1 MTLAQIKDHIADA
14 VRPYDGPRLYE
25 HILAYGCLV
34 LRAVGYLHGEKLLY
48 CDLKPSNVMHY
59 EDRVKVIDL
68 GAVRRV
74 GQRDGGSPV
83 ITEAFAAPE
92 VLTRGA
98 SALTE
103 RHDLF
108 GVGRTLEEL
117 SDKATRQAQ
126 RPPGLGAESYRR
138 VLARATAPDP
148 ERRFGSAAEM
158 SEQLWG
164 VLREIHSLR
173 LSREQPQPSTLF
185 APTSAL
191 LDSSLGRIPD
201 LERWLDGEPR
211 PLLASG
217 LPRPSRCRPGCRC
230 PSRTRRIPARRCW
243 ACRPTAGPGG

>member
-92 VLTRGA
+92 VLTGA
-98 SALTE
+98 
-103 RHDLF
+103 
-108 GVGRTLEEL
+108 
-117 SDKATRQAQ
+117 
-126 RPPGLGAESYRR
+126 
-138 VLARATAPDP
+138 
-148 ERRFGSAAEM
+148 
-158 SEQLWG
+158 
-164 VLREIHSLR
+164 
-173 LSREQPQPSTLF
+173 
-185 APTSAL
+185 
-191 LDSSLGRIPD
+191 
-201 LERWLDGEPR
+201 
-211 PLLASG
+211 
-217 LPRPSRCRPGCRC
+217 PRPSPSAMTSSGSAERSKSSPTRPPARPSGRRAWAPSPTAGCWPAPPRPTRSGDLDRPRRC
-230 PSRTRRIPARRCW
+230 PSSCGACCGRSTRC
-243 ACRPTAGPGG
+243 G